1 MPQRKLDVV
10 LDSVKRLQRMGATSN
25 LVNLLHKQYPADL
38 AQLFSELPEKD
49 RLSAFSLL
57 LERNSRLAM
66 EALSELGPEIG
77 ASLLASRSAEEIVK
91 FLQELPS
98 DDAAALIDH
107 LPEELAAAVLELMQ
121 KKPAGGDVGE
131 LLEYP
136 EKTAGRIMNPKV
148 FALSEDMTA
157 SEAIAALQ
165 ASRDVE
171 MVFYLYVIDARRH
184 LVGVVSLRR
193 LLLVPPDTPL
203 KRIMT
208 TDLIS
213 VRVDIN
219 QEEVARLVASYN
231 LLAIPVVDEEN
242 KLVGVITV
250 DDVIDVI
257 KDEATEDVYRLAGL
271 ASDDRVFTA
280 PTDSLRKRLPWL
292 IVNLATAFIAA
303 SVVKIFEGTIGVVT
317 SLAVFMPVVAGMGGN
332 AATQTLAVIV
342 RGIAL
347 GELTWSNSKKALL
360 KEATVGL
367 GNGVAC
373 GVIGAGLV
381 WLMQGNPY
389 LGAILGMAMI
399 INMFVAAI
407 AGTLI
412 PLALRAL
419 KVDPALASSVF
430 ITTLTDVFGFLSFL
444 GLGALFIRYLAVHGV
459 EWRGFRVQ
467 GSGFKVQGS
476 RTSNPNL
483 EP

>member
-1 MPQRKLDVV
+1 
-10 LDSVKRLQRMGATSN
+10 
-25 LVNLLHKQYPADL
+25 
-38 AQLFSELPEKD
+38 
-49 RLSAFSLL
+49 
-57 LERNSRLAM
+57 M
-66 EALSELGPEIG
+66 EALSELGPEAG
-77 ASLLASRSAEEIVK
+77 AALLAGRSAEEIVK
-91 FLQELPS
+91 LTQELPS
-98 DDAAALIDH
+98 DDVAAIIDN
-107 LPEELAAAVLELMQ
+107 LPEELSAAVLELMQ
-121 KKPAGGDVGE
+121 KKPASADVGD

-157 SEAIAALQ
+157 AEAIAALQ

-213 VRVDIN
+213 ARVDTD
-219 QEEVARLVASYN
+219 QEEVARQVASYN

-271 ASDDRVFTA
+271 ASDDRVFTT
-280 PTDSLRKRLPWL
+280 PTESLRKRLPWL

-303 SVVKIFEGTIGVVT
+303 SVVKLFEGTIGVVT

-347 GELTWSNSKKALL
+347 GELTWSNSRKALI
-360 KEATVGL
+360 KEALVGL

-373 GVIGAGLV
+373 GIVGGGVV
-381 WLMQGNPY
+381 WLMQGTPWMG
-389 LGAILGMAMI
+389 LILGMAMI

-407 AGTLI
+407 GRHVDSAVAAGAQGRSGARLVGVHHDADRRVRLFLVSGPRRLVHQI
-412 PLALRAL
+412 LA
-419 KVDPALASSVF
+419 DYG
-430 ITTLTDVFGFLSFL
+430 IG
-444 GLGALFIRYLAVHGV
+444 IR
-459 EWRGFRVQ
+459 
-467 GSGFKVQGS
+467 
-476 RTSNPNL
+476 
-483 EP
+483 